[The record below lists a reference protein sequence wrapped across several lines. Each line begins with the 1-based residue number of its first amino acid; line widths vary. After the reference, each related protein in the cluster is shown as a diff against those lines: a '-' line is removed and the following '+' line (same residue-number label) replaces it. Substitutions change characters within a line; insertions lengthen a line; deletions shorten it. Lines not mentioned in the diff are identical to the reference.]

1 VTVPEARTKGR
12 QRIKI
17 RFGRLD
23 YGVPMVKPW
32 HVFVGMCVL
41 FTLAVVFA
49 AALLIVRNTGR
60 DR

>member
-1 VTVPEARTKGR
+1 MGKGLR
-12 QRIKI
+12 RFKI

-23 YGVPMVKPW
+23 YGGPMVKPW

-41 FTLAVVFA
+41 FTLAVVVA
-49 AALLIVRNTGR
+49 AVLLIVRNTGR

>member
-1 VTVPEARTKGR
+1 
-12 QRIKI
+12 
-17 RFGRLD
+17 
-23 YGVPMVKPW
+23 MVKPW

-49 AALLIVRNTGR
+49 AVLLIVRNTGR